1 MLPDASILSIDT
13 SKLKLENAPDFF
25 SIYVMSYCYGYEK
38 ECIVN
43 DDPKT
48 TTLQKSVESCSDLNP
63 LSVFDPGKAILD
75 SIGNPDGVSN
85 PQWPSYLTDDFAAL
99 GPTSQAMALLFIL
112 GTCVVALSLFLR
124 LSTIRYTW
132 RPGPPTP
139 LDDSDPPPGY
149 PGSPAD
155 LPPSN
160 LQILSLLGSTIL
172 LTIASIIATMIST
185 QFVDLITKSGAPDFS
200 AGSGGSFLG
209 MAWTAVAIQA
219 LLTTDVLVALYRWKA
234 RHCRCDY
241 EELPNSQD
249 PESKR
254 LVSGTN

>member
-1 MLPDASILSIDT
+1 MLPDASILSVDT

-48 TTLQKSVESCSDLNP
+48 TTLQKSIESCSDLNP

-99 GPTSQAMALLFIL
+99 GPTSQAMALL
-112 GTCVVALSLFLR
+112 
-124 LSTIRYTW
+124 
-132 RPGPPTP
+132 PGPPTP